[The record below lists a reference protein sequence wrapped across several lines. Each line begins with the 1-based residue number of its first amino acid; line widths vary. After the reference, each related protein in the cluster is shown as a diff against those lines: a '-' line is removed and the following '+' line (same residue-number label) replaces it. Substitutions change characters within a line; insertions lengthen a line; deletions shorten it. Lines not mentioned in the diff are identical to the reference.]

1 MTQPPEE
8 NPQVAQPAYT
18 PPAAPPYVPMAAGQ
32 GFHLDPASGL
42 ELPDGVE
49 LASIG
54 RRIGA
59 YFLAIALAIVT
70 LGIGYVI
77 WGLVLWGRGTTPA
90 LKVLGMQCWRPD
102 TKQVP
107 GFWRMVLRD
116 VVGRIA
122 EGILSIITLLVS
134 FILFVTGKER
144 KSLHDIIG
152 GTVVLYDPQG
162 TLRSR

>member
-1 MTQPPEE
+1 
-8 NPQVAQPAYT
+8 
-18 PPAAPPYVPMAAGQ
+18 MAAGQ

-59 YFLAIALAIVT
+59 YFLAIVLAIVT

-90 LKVLGMQCWRPD
+90 LKVLGMQCWLPD

-122 EGILSIITLLVS
+122 EGILSVITLLVS

-144 KSLHDIIG
+144 KALHDIIG

-162 TLRSR
+162 SLRSR